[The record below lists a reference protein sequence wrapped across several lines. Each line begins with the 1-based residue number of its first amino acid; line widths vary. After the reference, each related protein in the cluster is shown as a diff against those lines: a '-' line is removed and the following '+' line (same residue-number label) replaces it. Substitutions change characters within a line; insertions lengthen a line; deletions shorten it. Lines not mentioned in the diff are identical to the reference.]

1 MALPLGAEDRSAVPQ
16 IRYLDGST
24 AATPL
29 GAWRSGAEVA
39 AAARPLQVAGREP
52 IPTAGILAALSI
64 ALDLTEGQLPGH
76 ALRTCFIA
84 SRVADILGLP
94 RVDRSALF
102 FAAFLKDAGCSTN
115 AAAVSRIFGVDDIE
129 LKRNQA
135 TIGRSTLAYAAF
147 TIRNL
152 PSAEPIPVRLRRL
165 IRIGLEG
172 PRERRLLEQARC
184 ERGADI
190 ARNAGF
196 GSDVSTAIL
205 DLHEHWDGG
214 GEPRGLKGS
223 AIDPLAR
230 VLTACAGLDV
240 FLSTHGRE
248 PALRVLR
255 ERRGSWYEPQVVNA
269 IVLGAER
276 GLLDEL
282 AAPGLSARTL
292 ALEPDDGQRSSD
304 EDDIDRI
311 ASAFADIVDAKSPF
325 TGSHSQRVA
334 ALAESLATR
343 LGVPVADAVDVRRAG
358 LLHDIGKL
366 GVPNTILD
374 KPGALTEAEFEQ
386 IRRHPELTRRIL
398 APITRFDRVAELG
411 ASHHER
417 LDGLGYFRGLTAP
430 ELSTGARIVAVADVF
445 EALTADRPY
454 RSAMPRERALAIVV
468 EETGDHLAADVVSAL
483 RDVV

>member
-1 MALPLGAEDRSAVPQ
+1 MALPLGADDRLVLPQ

-24 AATPL
+24 SATPL
-29 GAWRSGAEVA
+29 A
-39 AAARPLQVAGREP
+39 AGRDMTRAGSTPQLQVVGREP

-84 SRVADILGLP
+84 GRVGDIMDLP
-94 RVDRSALF
+94 RQDRSALF

-129 LKRNQA
+129 LKRKQA

-152 PSAEPIPVRLRRL
+152 PSAEPIPLRLRRL
-165 IRIGLEG
+165 IRIGVRG

-190 ARNAGF
+190 AGKAGF
-196 GSDVSTAIL
+196 APNVAAAIL

-223 AIDPLAR
+223 AIDRLAR
-230 VLTACAGLDV
+230 VLTACAALDMFV
-240 FLSTHGRE
+240 TTAGGDA
-248 PALRVLR
+248 ALRVLR
-255 ERRGSWYEPQVVNA
+255 ERRGTWYDPDVVNA
-269 IVLGAER
+269 IGRAAEL

-282 AAPGLSARTL
+282 AAPGLAARTL
-292 ALEPDDGQRSSD
+292 ALEPDDAQRSSD
-304 EDDIDRI
+304 EDDVDRI
-311 ASAFADIVDAKSPF
+311 ASAFADVVDAKSPF

-334 ALAESLATR
+334 ALAESIAMR
-343 LGVPVADAVDVRRAG
+343 LGLPVADTVDVRRAG

-374 KPGALTEAEFEQ
+374 KPAALTDAEFAQ

-398 APITRFDRVAELG
+398 APITHFDRVAELG
-411 ASHHER
+411 AAHHER
-417 LDGLGYFRGLTAP
+417 LDGLGYFRGLAAP
-430 ELSTGARIVAVADVF
+430 ELSIGARIVAVADVY

-468 EETGDHLAADVVSAL
+468 EETGNHLSADVVDAL
-483 RDVV
+483 HEVV